1 LDEAKGKIGEG
12 LLRQVKSER
21 QGVFSEESVVVGVR
35 FFVGA

>member
-1 LDEAKGKIGEG
+1 LDEQNGALGEG

-21 QGVFSEESVVVGVR
+21 QGVFREESVVVGVR